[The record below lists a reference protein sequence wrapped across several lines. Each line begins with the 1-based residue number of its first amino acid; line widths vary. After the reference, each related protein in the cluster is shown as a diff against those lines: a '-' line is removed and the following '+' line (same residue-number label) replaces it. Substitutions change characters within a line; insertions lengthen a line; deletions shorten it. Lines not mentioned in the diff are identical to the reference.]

1 MHFETCAF
9 RAPKLPSIVSNTSIW
24 LAVEYVSMVKS
35 WIVVTW
41 GKMVGSR
48 KSRLEVVRW
57 CCKFF
62 WAKTHLVWRGFHRQ
76 SDFPNPC
83 LEVFE
88 KIRFCIFTNL
98 LCTIRLNL
106 SRRTLTRVSWKIF
119 GAISRYVSWRIFLP
133 KIASCPRTKVFEKT
147 LEVGFFGKESHLFY
161 RIRAGALRLKR
172 PF

>member
-62 WAKTHLVWRGFHRQ
+62 WAKTHLVWKGFHRQ

-83 LEVFE
+83 LVFE

-106 SRRTLTRVSWKIF
+106 SRRTSTRVSWKFF

-133 KIASCPRTKVFEKT
+133 KIASCTRKKVFEKT
-147 LEVGFFGKESHLFY
+147 LHSGYFVKVTRLSS
-161 RIRAGALRLKR
+161 RIRGGPLS
-172 PF
+172 FV